1 MERKT
6 NIFDKIGTIIP
17 GYNGYQEREG
27 RRECDRQLREQI
39 ADKLS
44 EIEKKFSNLVDNA
57 EFSELSEIE
66 KNRKKINN
74 LRDLIKYSSYGASS
88 FFADSSIKEQE
99 LADIYQ
105 MDLDVLDSVEK
116 IESDIEINNIF
127 KLAKTNQFKQF
138 WITTRNFNAL
148 FSYIPTHKIPNNLNI
163 MFSTP
168 IKPNQFFIDFC
179 KKYKIQLSEIVLTQK
194 ESNCP
199 SSINRKSCIK
209 NKCEKC
215 FNYSSEV
222 RKFHIHGKGNK
233 EKLKEIYNNV
243 D

>member
-1 MERKT
+1 VPSLSFNSKGLHT
-6 NIFDKIGTIIP
+6 FDKTR
-17 GYNGYQEREG
+17 NDCFDS
-27 RRECDRQLREQI
+27 CDINLVCFMNHNLQLKI
-39 ADKLS
+39 NAVYINKIKNNDKLIRS
-44 EIEKKFSNLVDNA
+44 SKFVKVITNELKFKNGGIAKLRFFSNGDFNQD
-57 EFSELSEIE
+57 I
-66 KNRKKINN
+66 KI
-74 LRDLIKYSSYGASS
+74 
-88 FFADSSIKEQE
+88 
-99 LADIYQ
+99 
-105 MDLDVLDSVEK
+105 
-116 IESDIEINNIF
+116 SDIEINNIF